1 MYLHLHVDDKRRKA
15 DFEEQQTRSV
25 DRSKSQRGTFSAR
38 TEFFSLP
45 VSNQQARFE
54 RYTLSTTEQAT
65 PRTGT
70 VLTRKST
77 RLGHSHPLLIRFTRP
92 DIALHPAAVFCALP
106 LQ

>member
-1 MYLHLHVDDKRRKA
+1 MWMTNKRRKA
-15 DFEEQQTRSV
+15 EFEEQQARSV

-65 PRTGT
+65 PQDGHS
-70 VLTRKST
+70 VNKEKHST
-77 RLGHSHPLLIRFTRP
+77 RSLPPPTHSLYET
-92 DIALHPAAVFCALP
+92 
-106 LQ
+106 